1 MNVLENLKYPPEDV
15 GDRSKIENTR
25 MLNLKKAN
33 KRTNKVSEIVLE
45 MVISEDS
52 RKITKLGGRRKAV
65 DGPFPQGAPGEA
77 ALTDPLAWNNAFTSS
92 LSAPLWPASCYRSRY
107 TSPLLIQICS
117 RRRERAR
124 RRRLVPQVIG

>member
-1 MNVLENLKYPPEDV
+1 
-15 GDRSKIENTR
+15 

-77 ALTDPLAWNNAFTSS
+77 ALTDPLVRGIARLRALCPLRFGPPRATVPA
-92 LSAPLWPASCYRSRY
+92 APLPS
-107 TSPLLIQICS
+107 
-117 RRRERAR
+117 
-124 RRRLVPQVIG
+124 